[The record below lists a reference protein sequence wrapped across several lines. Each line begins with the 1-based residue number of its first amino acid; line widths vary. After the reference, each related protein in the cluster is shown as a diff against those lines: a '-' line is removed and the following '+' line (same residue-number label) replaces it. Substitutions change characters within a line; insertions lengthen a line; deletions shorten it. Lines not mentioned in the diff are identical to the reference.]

1 MVPAVFREDTVTPVI
16 ALGIAAGL
24 SLALAAWSARQRRRK
39 ARRVTEGL
47 RAGWGRVREGG
58 RPGGRP
64 GFYHSCQP
72 ALPGS
77 LDTMTWADLN
87 MDAVFAF
94 LDRTTCVL
102 GSEVLY
108 DRVRRQ
114 RRDEEDLARFD
125 GTVERLA
132 RDERARLALQ
142 IELAT
147 ITETYPAIAW
157 QIALESL
164 PPLPAWLRWIS
175 PGVAVF
181 VTATTAAS
189 VVQPAFISL
198 VVPALLLSFVA
209 RSLIAPRIAPWVSP
223 FMAAGQI
230 LDEARRVVE
239 LEPADEPTTRT
250 IVERL
255 PRLKRLSRAAR
266 WLGQDPSRTDL
277 LSLIAEYFNLFFC
290 VDGNVLLIAFG
301 LAERRRHE
309 LCEVAEALGRLDAAI
324 AVASVRAG
332 SALWTRPV
340 FAGPT
345 DPARFIG
352 LRHPLVRD
360 CVPNPVTLGPVDA
373 VILTGANMTGK
384 STFLR
389 ALGTSVVL
397 AQSNFTVLADAYEA
411 PWMTVR
417 TSISPTD
424 ELLEGKSL
432 YQKEAETVV
441 SIVGQAQRPGV
452 LLCLF
457 DELFRGTN
465 SVDRISATAAVCSYL
480 VGPEADE
487 PGPGRP
493 ARCLV
498 VVATHDLELASHLAR
513 GFAAFHFGDRIEAD
527 RLVFDYQLR
536 SGVASSRNAIALL
549 QILGA
554 PAAVVAGAHARA
566 ATML

>member
-1 MVPAVFREDTVTPVI
+1 MVPAAFREGTVTPLI
-16 ALGIAAGL
+16 ALAVVAGL
-24 SLALAAWSARQRRRK
+24 GP
-39 ARRVTEGL
+39 VYY
-47 RAGWGRVREGG
+47 GR
-58 RPGGRP
+58 
-64 GFYHSCQP
+64 QP
-72 ALPGS
+72 ASSGA
-77 LDTMTWADLN
+77 LDAMTWADLN

-108 DRVRRQ
+108 DRLRRQ
-114 RRDEEDLARFD
+114 RRDEGDLAEFD
-125 GTVERLA
+125 GVANRLA
-132 RDERARLALQ
+132 RDERARLDLQ
-142 IELAT
+142 IELAR

-164 PPLPAWLRWIS
+164 PPLPAWLCWIS
-175 PGVAVF
+175 PGVTVF
-181 VTATTAAS
+181 VTATIAATI
-189 VVQPAFISL
+189 VEPAFISL
-198 VVPALLLSFVA
+198 VVPVLLLAFVA
-209 RSLIAPRIAPWVSP
+209 RAFIGERIAPWVSP
-223 FMAAGQI
+223 FLAAAQI
-230 LDEARRVVE
+230 IEAARRVAD
-239 LEPADEPTTRT
+239 LEPADEPTTRA
-250 IVERL
+250 IAERL
-255 PRLKRLSRAAR
+255 PRLRRLSRLAR

-277 LSLIAEYFNLFFC
+277 SSLIAEYFNLLFC
-290 VDGNVLLIAFG
+290 VDGNVLLVAFG
-301 LAERRRHE
+301 LADRHRRE

-332 SALWTRPV
+332 GAEWTRPA

-360 CVPNPVTLGPVDA
+360 CVLNTVVLGPVDG
-373 VILTGANMTGK
+373 VTVTGANMTGK

-389 ALGTSVVL
+389 SLGTSVVL
-397 AQSNFTVLADAYEA
+397 AQSIFTVFADAYDA

-441 SIVGQAQRPGV
+441 SVVAQAERPGV

-465 SVDRISATAAVCSYL
+465 SVDRISATAAVCAYL
-480 VGPEADE
+480 VGPELNE
-487 PGPGRP
+487 PGAERR

-498 VVATHDLELASHLAR
+498 VVATHDLELVSHLA
-513 GFAAFHFGDRIEAD
+513 GSYAAFHFGDRIDAN
-527 RLVFDYQLR
+527 RLVFDYRLR
-536 SGVASSRNAIALL
+536 PGVASSRNAIALL

-554 PAAVVAGAHARA
+554 PPTVVARA
-566 ATML
+566 NERATALR

>member
-1 MVPAVFREDTVTPVI
+1 MTPVI

-24 SLALAAWSARQRRRK
+24 SLAMAAWSAHQRRRK
-39 ARRVTEGL
+39 ARRVTEQL
-47 RAGWGRVREGG
+47 RAGWARARETD
-58 RPGGRP
+58 RPGGVP
-64 GFYHSCQP
+64 GFYFSRQV

-77 LDTMTWADLN
+77 LDPMTWADLN

-94 LDRTTCVL
+94 LDRTTSVL

-108 DRVRRQ
+108 DRLRGQ
-114 RRDEEDLARFD
+114 RRDEEELSRFD
-125 GTVERLA
+125 GTVDRLA
-132 RDERARLALQ
+132 RDERARLAVQ
-142 IELAT
+142 VELAR

-157 QIALESL
+157 QIALDTL
-164 PPLPAWLRWIS
+164 PPLPAWLRWVS

-181 VTATTAAS
+181 VAATIAAS
-189 VVQPAFISL
+189 VVQPSFISL

-209 RSLIAPRIAPWVSP
+209 RFSIAPRIAPWVSP
-223 FMAAGQI
+223 FLAAGQI
-230 LDEARRVVE
+230 IETARRVSA
-239 LEPADEPTTRT
+239 LEPIDEPTTRI

-255 PRLKRLSRAAR
+255 PKLKRLSRVAR

-277 LSLIAEYFNLFFC
+277 VSLVTEYVNLFFC
-290 VDGNVLLIAFG
+290 VDGNVLLAAFG
-301 LAERRRHE
+301 LAERHRQD

-332 SALWTRPV
+332 SVGWTRPA

-345 DPARFIG
+345 DPARLSG

-360 CVPNPVTLGPVDA
+360 CVPNAMTLGPVDG
-373 VILTGANMTGK
+373 VVLTGANMTGK

-389 ALGTSVVL
+389 SLGTSVVL
-397 AQSNFTVLADAYEA
+397 AQSIFTVFADAYEA
-411 PWMTVR
+411 PWMTVA

-480 VGPEADE
+480 VGPAA
-487 PGPGRP
+487 GKQQPGRL

-498 VVATHDLELASHLAR
+498 VVATHDLELVSHLAP
-513 GFAAFHFGDRIEAD
+513 GFAAVHFGDRIEAD
-527 RLVFDYQLR
+527 RLVFDYRLR
-536 SGVASSRNAIALL
+536 PGVASSRNAIALL

-554 PAAVVAGAHARA
+554 PPAIVARA
-566 ATML
+566 HERAAALR

>member
-1 MVPAVFREDTVTPVI
+1 MAE
-16 ALGIAAGL
+16 A
-24 SLALAAWSARQRRRK
+24 
-39 ARRVTEGL
+39 L
-47 RAGWGRVREGG
+47 RAGWGRVHEGR
-58 RPGGRP
+58 RPGGAP
-64 GFYHSCQP
+64 GFYHDGQP
-72 ALPGS
+72 AFPGS
-77 LDTMTWADLN
+77 LDATTWADLN

-94 LDRTTCVL
+94 LDRTTSVL
-102 GSEVLY
+102 GREVLY
-108 DRVRRQ
+108 DRLRGQ
-114 RRDEEDLARFD
+114 RRDEEDLSRFD

-142 IELAT
+142 IELAK
-147 ITETYPAIAW
+147 ITEDYPSIAW

-181 VTATTAAS
+181 VTATIAAT
-189 VVQPAFISL
+189 VVHPAFISL

-209 RSLIAPRIAPWVSP
+209 RFYIAPRIAPWVSP
-223 FMAAGQI
+223 FLAAGQI
-230 LDEARRVVE
+230 LDAARRVVE
-239 LEPADEPTTRT
+239 LEPAGEPTTRT
-250 IVERL
+250 MAERL
-255 PRLKRLSRAAR
+255 PRLKRLSSAAR
-266 WLGQDPSRTDL
+266 WLGQDPARTDL
-277 LSLIAEYFNLFFC
+277 LSLVAEYFNLFFC

-301 LAERRRHE
+301 LAERHRRE

-332 SALWTRPV
+332 SVHWTRPSFV
-340 FAGPT
+340 GPA
-345 DPARFIG
+345 DPATIVG

-360 CVPNPVTLGPVDA
+360 CVPNTMTLGPVDG

-389 ALGTSVVL
+389 SLGTSVVL
-397 AQSNFTVLADAYEA
+397 AQSIFTVFADEYRA
-411 PWMTVR
+411 PWTTVR

-441 SIVGQAQRPGV
+441 SIVGQARRPGV

-465 SVDRISATAAVCSYL
+465 SVDRISATAAVGSYL

-487 PGPGRP
+487 PGPGGP

-498 VVATHDLELASHLAR
+498 VVATHDLELVSQLAR
-513 GFAAFHFGDRIEAD
+513 GFAAFHFGDRIDAD
-527 RLVFDYQLR
+527 RLVFDYRLR
-536 SGVASSRNAIALL
+536 PGVASSRNAIALL

-554 PAAVVAGAHARA
+554 PAAVVARAHERA
-566 ATML
+566 AATAGKES

>member
-1 MVPAVFREDTVTPVI
+1 MVPAAFREGTVTPLI
-16 ALGIAAGL
+16 ALVVVAGL
-24 SLALAAWSARQRRRK
+24 GLVMAGWSGHQRRRK
-39 ARRVTEGL
+39 ARRAIERL
-47 RAGWGRVREGG
+47 REGWGRPREGD
-58 RPGGRP
+58 RPGGAP
-64 GFYHSCQP
+64 GFYYGRQP
-72 ALPGS
+72 ASSGA
-77 LDTMTWADLN
+77 LDEMTWADLN

-108 DRVRRQ
+108 DRLRRQ

-125 GTVERLA
+125 GVANRLA
-132 RDERARLALQ
+132 QDERARLDLQ
-142 IELAT
+142 VELAR

-164 PPLPAWLRWIS
+164 PPLPAWLCWIS

-181 VTATTAAS
+181 VSATIAATIAH
-189 VVQPAFISL
+189 PAFISL
-198 VVPALLLSFVA
+198 VVPALLLAFVA
-209 RSLIAPRIAPWVSP
+209 RAFIARRIAPWVSP
-223 FMAAGQI
+223 FLAVGQI
-230 LDEARRVVE
+230 IEAARRVAD
-239 LEPADEPTTRT
+239 LEPADEPTTRV
-250 IVERL
+250 IAERL
-255 PRLKRLSRAAR
+255 PGLRRLARLAR

-277 LSLIAEYFNLFFC
+277 SSLIAEYFNLFFC
-290 VDGNVLLIAFG
+290 VDGNVLLVAFG
-301 LAERRRHE
+301 LADRHRRE

-332 SALWTRPV
+332 GTDWTRPA

-345 DPARFIG
+345 DPARFTG

-360 CVPNPVTLGPVDA
+360 CVSNTVVLGPVDG

-389 ALGTSVVL
+389 SLGTNVVL
-397 AQSNFTVLADAYEA
+397 AQSIFTVFADAYDA

-441 SIVGQAQRPGV
+441 SVVAQAERPGV

-480 VGPEADE
+480 VGPEMNE
-487 PGPGRP
+487 PRSERRGRS
-493 ARCLV
+493 LV
-498 VVATHDLELASHLAR
+498 VVATHDLDLVPHLA
-513 GFAAFHFGDRIEAD
+513 GGYAAFHFGDRIDAN
-527 RLVFDYQLR
+527 RLVFDYRLR
-536 SGVASSRNAIALL
+536 PGVASSRNAIALL

-554 PAAVVAGAHARA
+554 PHTVVVRANERA
-566 ATML
+566 AAMG